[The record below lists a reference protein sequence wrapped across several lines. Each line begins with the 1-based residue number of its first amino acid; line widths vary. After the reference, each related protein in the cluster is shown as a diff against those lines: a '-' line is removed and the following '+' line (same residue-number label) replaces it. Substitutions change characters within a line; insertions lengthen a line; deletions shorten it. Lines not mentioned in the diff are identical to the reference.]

1 MITKKTKINHLIYF
15 IGIALAFISC
25 KKDDPE
31 DALVKTGNW
40 TGTGISFSV
49 EGSPQKITNLE
60 FSYNGH
66 ATGSLCSFDYESG
79 GSFAQVTE
87 ISGNT
92 FIADINTFNISGN
105 FTNDTI
111 AEIEITWT
119 NYDSN
124 CDANYTGNRIYIAHY
139 QSTK

>member
-1 MITKKTKINHLIYF
+1 MV
-15 IGIALAFISC
+15 LAIISC
-25 KKDDPE
+25 KKDDSE
-31 DALVKTGNW
+31 GSQVKIGKW

-49 EGSPQKITNLE
+49 EGTPLKITNLE

-87 ISGNT
+87 LSGNAFET
-92 FIADINTFNISGN
+92 EINTFTISGS
-105 FTNDTI
+105 FTNDSI
-111 AEIEITWT
+111 AEIEISWT

-124 CDANYTGNRIYIAHY
+124 CDANYSGNQIYLAHY
-139 QSTK
+139 QSVK